1 MNDFELQRRLREF
14 NSPSL
19 PHVDL
24 WPGIATRIAAEQT
37 NTRVAHRPGSRLLLA
52 AAAAVLL
59 AVVSAAALLG
69 IRGHDHD
76 LAIAS
81 TTTLA
86 PASPRD
92 SMDYPG
98 VRGGDPRLLG
108 AAIVLDSAHAELEQA
123 LEQRPDAVF
132 LVSLL
137 NRTNAQRLKLHHFGA
152 NAG

>member
-1 MNDFELQRRLREF
+1 MNDFELQRRLREMS
-14 NSPSL
+14 SPIL
-19 PHVDL
+19 PQADL

-37 NTRVAHRPGSRLLLA
+37 NTRVARRPGSRLPLA
-52 AAAAVLL
+52 AAAAELL
-59 AVVSAAALLG
+59 AVVSAAVLLD
-69 IRGHDHD
+69 IRGRHPD

-81 TTTLA
+81 TTTLV
-86 PASPRD
+86 PTSSRD
-92 SMDYPG
+92 SMDYRS